1 MEEPVGQISPYA
13 YLLSAAFMIWM
24 LVDAWRRRVPPHWY
38 FIIVVMPFGAVF
50 YFVMVKLRDY
60 REGVARTSLGPLE
73 SVRPSSGSLLS
84 STSLDRADALESR
97 EQYAEAEPLYRAVLA
112 VDATNKRALHGV
124 ARCLLG
130 AGNPSGSLVFFE
142 QLLEL
147 DREFAN
153 YSAALDYA
161 DALWAANQKTDCIE
175 LLERIA
181 DLTGRINHRLALG
194 HYLAEFGQVDRA
206 MREIERAVAEA
217 QGPALVFD
225 DRKRQWIE
233 RGRQM
238 LAELSKQVP
247 EAPTDIS

>member
-60 REGVARTSLGPLE
+60 REGVTRSSFGPVE
-73 SVRPSSGSLLS
+73 SVRPYPGSLLPNP
-84 STSLDRADALESR
+84 SLDRADALEAR

-112 VDATNKRALHGV
+112 VDASNKRALHGLS
-124 ARCLLG
+124 RCLLG
-130 AGNPSGSLVFFE
+130 AGNAVGSIEHFE
-142 QLLEL
+142 KLLEL
-147 DREFAN
+147 DREFSD

-161 DALWAANQKTDCIE
+161 DALWAADQKSDCIE
-175 LLERIA
+175 LLERVA

-194 HYLAEFGQVDRA
+194 HYLAEFGQIDRA
-206 MREIERAVAEA
+206 MREIERALDEA
-217 QGPALVFD
+217 RGPALVFD

-238 LAELSKQVP
+238 LADLSKRVP
-247 EAPTDIS
+247 ETPTNAN